1 MLFHSTTMSGVQD
14 KWPFHVFIG
23 DVDLKRKE
31 ANKKLG
37 DFYLLSLWTSSIMKQ
52 LLDGNEWSINIIHDI
67 RTEEISVQGKK

>member
-1 MLFHSTTMSGVQD
+1 MLFINSTTTTSGVQD

-37 DFYLLSLWTSSIMKQ
+37 DFYLLCLQTFY
-52 LLDGNEWSINIIHDI
+52 NETIIGW
-67 RTEEISVQGKK
+67 E